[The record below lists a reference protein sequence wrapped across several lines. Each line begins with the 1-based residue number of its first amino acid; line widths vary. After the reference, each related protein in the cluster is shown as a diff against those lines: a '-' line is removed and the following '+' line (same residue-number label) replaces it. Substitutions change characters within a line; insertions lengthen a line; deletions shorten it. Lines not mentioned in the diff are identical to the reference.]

1 MKYIAPSITATA
13 FNCPHCGVLTTQH
26 WHYGYVEKYD
36 KGKTP
41 LIIPQD
47 DPGATFRF
55 DSFTEGMRTGQPFI
69 FNDAADSQ
77 SNSRLYNLDFTQCY
91 ECEKLSVWIFDRLI
105 YPVTGEAPP
114 PNPDLPNDIKADYLE
129 ASSILHLSPRA
140 ASALIRLCIQKLC
153 IHLGQSGKNINNDI
167 GELVAKGL
175 DSRVQKAM
183 DAVRVIGNNAVH
195 PGQIDV
201 TDDRGIAE
209 SLLGLLNVVAEK
221 MISEPKRIDEIYA
234 SLPPSALK
242 QIEERD
248 KKGGA

>member
-26 WHYGYVEKYD
+26 WHYGHVEKYE

-41 LIIPQD
+41 LIISQD

-55 DSFTEGMRTGQPFI
+55 DSFTEAMRTEQPFI

-91 ECEKLSVWIFDRLI
+91 QCEKLAVWIFDRLI

-114 PNPDLPNDIKADYLE
+114 PNPDLPEDIKADYLE

-140 ASALIRLCIQKLC
+140 ASALTRTAASRSCTRASPSPTEPSIHCGRSTGQRLSRTPAPAPPLQP
-153 IHLGQSGKNINNDI
+153 GPAARI
-167 GELVAKGL
+167 GGYSEAQV
-175 DSRVQKAM
+175 SRF
-183 DAVRVIGNNAVH
+183 
-195 PGQIDV
+195 
-201 TDDRGIAE
+201 
-209 SLLGLLNVVAEK
+209 
-221 MISEPKRIDEIYA
+221 
-234 SLPPSALK
+234 
-242 QIEERD
+242 
-248 KKGGA
+248 